1 MAIPLF
7 KSNQRFVF
15 APFVLRQSSFEG
27 AFDQAMEKKKK
38 KSNDLAH
45 ISGLPLDNCL
55 GKKDSVSLHLSN
67 RIGRF

>member
-38 KSNDLAH
+38 SPMTLLTSQD
-45 ISGLPLDNCL
+45 C
-55 GKKDSVSLHLSN
+55 
-67 RIGRF
+67 R